1 MRPIYIST
9 KEVIEEINYAP
20 LALFH
25 IPRLTRK
32 SYVETDNDVFMP
44 KGILQRE
51 KSPSVLMV
59 FISVWQVKM
68 VMKRFWNWRGPRVH
82 EKCWIFKSRDKIAT
96 NKDT

>member
-9 KEVIEEINYAP
+9 KEVIEEINNAP

-51 KSPSVLMV
+51 KSPSV
-59 FISVWQVKM
+59 
-68 VMKRFWNWRGPRVH
+68 
-82 EKCWIFKSRDKIAT
+82 
-96 NKDT
+96 

>member
-32 SYVETDNDVFMP
+32 SYVETDNMFLCLRVYYKEKNRLQYKWFLSVF
-44 KGILQRE
+44 
-51 KSPSVLMV
+51 
-59 FISVWQVKM
+59 
-68 VMKRFWNWRGPRVH
+68 
-82 EKCWIFKSRDKIAT
+82 DK
-96 NKDT
+96 